1 MLGKLAY
8 LAYMFQT
15 YPNTIIKQILQGT
28 TERLLLLL
36 LTLLSLSGCVD
47 EDFIQEDALA
57 IEAEL
62 EGKAPA
68 GPDSVWVVPGRHYD
82 RSVFHRFFWGD
93 HNREIWATPVKLPVF
108 KLDSI
113 KGGLKVV
120 DKGGGFQTTSFEL
133 QDSAGRLW
141 AFRSV
146 DKDPVE
152 VVPPFWRK
160 TFVANVL
167 RDQMSAANPYGA
179 LIVPVLAEAVGVHHS
194 HPEMYYVPR
203 QDESFGEYAP
213 DVQGKVFMLEEKY
226 KKPPDI
232 TTDFPLADDFV
243 GTEKALRL
251 RFESNTNHFAQKE
264 FARAR
269 LLDLLVGDWDRHKG
283 QWEWAV
289 QKKGADTYFVPIPK
303 DRDQVFLEMGD
314 GLIPAI
320 ATSKLLVRKFHSY
333 DDDFSDVKAY
343 MINAEFVDERFLHE
357 LSLQEWQQ
365 IAKDIQVA
373 LTDEVIE
380 KAVRQLPAPIYSLTG
395 ESLQHNLKSRR
406 DLLLQAANRMYSILA
421 KEVTVAG
428 SDEEEHFFVNRL
440 DNSRTEVTVR
450 RPASN
455 GIPPRQLYHRI
466 FFREETDQII
476 LRGLADDDVFLVK
489 GNVDDAIP
497 LRIYGG
503 LGEDNIADSS
513 SVAGLKKMTK
523 IYDTERGNEIYFG
536 SEAQD
541 RTTRDV
547 RVHAYDREGN

>member
-1 MLGKLAY
+1 M
-8 LAYMFQT
+8 
-15 YPNTIIKQILQGT
+15 
-28 TERLLLLL
+28 
-36 LTLLSLSGCVD
+36 SGCAN
-47 EDFIQEDALA
+47 EDYFQEDALVT
-57 IEAEL
+57 ETEL

-68 GPDSVWVVPGRHYD
+68 GPDSVWVIPGRHYD
-82 RSVFHRFFWGD
+82 RSGFHRFFWGD

-113 KGGLKVV
+113 KGGLQVV

-152 VVPPFWRK
+152 VVPPFWRR

-167 RDQMSAANPYGA
+167 RDQMSSANPYGA
-179 LIVPVLAEAVGVHHS
+179 LVVPVLAEAVGVHHS

-203 QDESFGEYAP
+203 QDTSFGEYAP
-213 DVQGKVFMLEEKY
+213 DVQGTVFMLEEKY

-232 TTDFPLADDFV
+232 TADFPKAEDFV

-251 RFESNTNHFAQKE
+251 RFESNTHHFAQIE

-289 QKKGADTYFVPIPK
+289 QKKGVETYYVPIPK
-303 DRDQVFLEMGD
+303 DRDQVFLEMGG

-320 ATSKLLVRKFHSY
+320 VTSKLLVRKFHSF

-343 MINAEFVDERFLHE
+343 MINAAFMDERLLNE
-357 LSLQEWQQ
+357 LSLQEWQH
-365 IAKDIQVA
+365 IAKDMQAA

-380 KAVRQLPAPIYSLTG
+380 KAVRQLPVPIYSLTG

-406 DLLLQAANRMYSILA
+406 DLLLQAANSMYSILA
-421 KEVTVAG
+421 KEVTVPG
-428 SDEEEHFFVNRL
+428 SDDKEHFIISRL

-455 GIPPRQLYHRI
+455 RIPPKQLYHRI
-466 FFREETDQII
+466 FYRKETDQIT
-476 LRGLADDDVFLVK
+476 LRGLADDDIFIVK
-489 GNVDDAIP
+489 GNVNNAIP
-497 LRIYGG
+497 LKIYGG
-503 LGEDNIADSS
+503 LGEDIIADSS
-513 SVAGLKKMTK
+513 SVAGLKKKTR